1 VVRRERSGPRHLSR
15 FEERPGEQVL
25 RIGANVPTIGAK
37 ATRITEEIR
46 PVTAVAKVIPER
58 DFELGAGFGEA
69 KEGIT
74 AVTTISLRVPALTF
88 RLVTWQR
95 MSFSDP
101 LVCRISGRSSTINK
115 EPDDQRSRHRART
128 KTALRRC

>member
-1 VVRRERSGPRHLSR
+1 V
-15 FEERPGEQVL
+15 
-25 RIGANVPTIGAK
+25 
-37 ATRITEEIR
+37 TRITEEIR

>member
-1 VVRRERSGPRHLSR
+1 V
-15 FEERPGEQVL
+15 
-25 RIGANVPTIGAK
+25 
-37 ATRITEEIR
+37 TRITEEIR

-101 LVCRISGRSSTINK
+101 LVCRISGRSSTINN
-115 EPDDQRSRHRART
+115 SRLLALSRARLWNAQR
-128 KTALRRC
+128 KLIPSAADAPRRLGPPNAAGRSGVLRVYGRRPGDYFGV